1 MPRANLTLCKQ
12 VHNCPNCKMRTP
24 EGFCIA
30 LENTNFIRQ
39 CPFYKIGLFE
49 RFSRE
54 YKEDLRAYKKIHGGE
69 EL

>member
-1 MPRANLTLCKQ
+1 
-12 VHNCPNCKMRTP
+12 MRTP

-30 LENTNFIRQ
+30 LENTTFIKQ

-54 YKEDLRAYKKIHGGE
+54 YKEDLRAYKETHGGE